1 MSEKKKAPGR
11 FDGPIAYAK
20 SRKQQQRS
28 HDVTEMDVD
37 EVFGITKE
45 DLVVKPVKASEA
57 KSLIKKMTTE
67 LDKEGKKGKKGKGT
81 AAFDIPGMA
90 IGAARPHI
98 QQAAVVNAMVAQ
110 AFAENGSPFLL
121 VADQTEALHIG
132 IPMYADPNG
141 VVPGNLAFEY
151 LLGMNVFPLGLF
163 VVIIGPSA
171 SGKSTLGYEIM
182 RYFYLAGGTYRLVD
196 AESKFSHELIQ
207 QILREAYQFWQYTQV
222 SNVESWQTAL
232 LRQWDNLTS
241 MAQGKLKTASKA
253 LKNVGYT
260 IPHMDLVD
268 TISGKAAV
276 EQQEDVE
283 AAGASGRGYAV
294 HAMSISGFLRA
305 ESHRIQFAPV
315 STVFVNQEKVGTDTQ
330 GRPTSSAAGG
340 QSVKFQESIEIQM
353 RRTGEIS
360 ENTKF
365 EGYNAKLSMRKNSM
379 MPEREIHTRILT
391 ADVKTDAGYEVR
403 TWFDWNWSLV
413 KLLVDVK
420 GRIKTRLENEG
431 ISVVAHKASDVQNTA
446 HCLAIGVKA
455 EHAVSWSTLG
465 HMLHADETIREKLRM
480 CLGIS
485 NRHVLSGD
493 FRKQQTA
500 LLKKAGAQFTAEELS
515 RRANLRPIT
524 SKAKARKDK
533 AKKKYAAIDAA
544 EKAEA
549 KKKKKKKGNSDE

>member
-1 MSEKKKAPGR
+1 MAEKKTGR
-11 FDGPIAYAK
+11 FGGSVAYVK
-20 SRKQQQRS
+20 PRKNQRGGRS
-28 HDVTEMDVD
+28 VEDMDVD
-37 EVFGITKE
+37 EVFGLKDTEVKPTKE
-45 DLVVKPVKASEA
+45 KAEKLISKLTKEVENSGQDK
-57 KSLIKKMTTE
+57 KS
-67 LDKEGKKGKKGKGT
+67 KKGAKH
-81 AAFDIPGMA
+81 AVFDVPGMA
-90 IGAARPHI
+90 VGSERPHI

-141 VVPGNLAFEY
+141 VVSGNLALEY
-151 LLGMNVFPLGLF
+151 LLGMNVFPLGLYI
-163 VVIIGPSA
+163 VIIGPSA
-171 SGKSTLGYEIM
+171 SGKSTLGYEFM

-196 AESKFSHELIQ
+196 AESKFSPELIQ
-207 QILREAYQFWQYTQV
+207 QILREAYKFWQYTQV
-222 SNVESWQTAL
+222 TNVESWQTAL
-232 LRQWDNLTS
+232 LRQWDNLAN

-260 IPHMDLVD
+260 IPHLDLVD

-305 ESHRIQFAPV
+305 ESHRIQFAPI
-315 STVFVNQEKVGTDTQ
+315 STVFVNQEKIGTDTQ
-330 GRPTSSAAGG
+330 GRPTSNAAGG

-353 RRTGEIS
+353 RRTGDIK
-360 ENTKF
+360 ENANF
-365 EGYNAKLSMRKNSM
+365 EGYTAKLSMRKNSM

-391 ADVKTDAGYEVR
+391 ADVKTEKGYEVR

-413 KLLVDVK
+413 KLLSEAK
-420 GRIKTRLENEG
+420 GRVKARLDNEG
-431 ISVVAHKASDVQNTA
+431 IVVVTHKSSDVLNTA
-446 HCLAIGVKA
+446 HCKAVGIDA

-465 HMLHADETIREKLRM
+465 HMLHANTEVRDKLRR

-485 NRHVLSGD
+485 ERHVLSGD
-493 FRKQQTA
+493 YRKQQTA
-500 LLKKAGAQFTAEELS
+500 LLKQAGAQFTAEELFK
-515 RRANLRPIT
+515 RASIRPIT

-533 AKKKYAAIDAA
+533 AKKKYAAIAA
-544 EKAEA
+544 EEA
-549 KKKKKKKGNSDE
+549 AANGKKKKKKGKSHE

>member
-1 MSEKKKAPGR
+1 MSEKQKSSGR
-11 FDGPIAYAK
+11 FSGPIHYEK
-20 SRKQQQRS
+20 SRKNAQRS
-28 HDVTEMDVD
+28 HDNDDMDVD
-37 EVFGITKE
+37 DIFGIKGE
-45 DLVVKPVKASEA
+45 SMEPAKPVPKLA
-57 KSLIKKMTTE
+57 KVAVKVDE
-67 LDKEGKKGKKGKGT
+67 KKGKGKASFDVPGL
-81 AAFDIPGMA
+81 AAGPT
-90 IGAARPHI
+90 RPHI

-110 AFAENGSPFLL
+110 AFNENGSPFLL

-132 IPMYADPNG
+132 IRMYADPAG
-141 VVPGNLAFEY
+141 LVPGNLALEY
-151 LLGMNVFPLGLF
+151 LIGMNVFPLGLF

-196 AESKFSHELIQ
+196 AESKFSPELVQ

-232 LRQWDNLTS
+232 LRQWDNLSS

-253 LKNVGYT
+253 LKNIGYS

-283 AAGASGRGYAV
+283 AAGASGRGYPV

-330 GRPTSSAAGG
+330 GRPTSNAAGG

-353 RRTGEIS
+353 KRVGEIS

-379 MPEREIHTRILT
+379 MPEREIFTRVLT
-391 ADVKTDAGYEVR
+391 ADVRTEQGYEAR

-413 KLLVDVK
+413 KLLTEVK
-420 GRIKTRLENEG
+420 GRIKTRLDNEG
-431 ISVVAHKASDVQNTA
+431 ITVVAVTKSDVQNA
-446 HCLAIGVKA
+446 AYCLAIGVKK
-455 EHAVSWSTLG
+455 ENAVSWSTLG
-465 HMLHADETIREKLRM
+465 QMLHANEEIRDKLRM

-485 NRHVLSGD
+485 NRHVLDGD

-500 LLKKAGAQFTAEELS
+500 LLKKAGAQFTAAELS
-515 RRANLRPIT
+515 RRATLRPVT
-524 SKAKARKDK
+524 SKAKARKEK

-544 EKAEA
+544 NAAAEA
-549 KKKKKKKGNSDE
+549 KNKKKKKKGKSDA